1 MPDGE
6 QSQLAD
12 RLNRL
17 FEDVRGRGGRRWT
30 NDEVATAVKEIDPS
44 IRVSGAYLSALRT
57 GAKRR
62 PSTELLAALA
72 KFFEVSVDHLVGGE
86 TRTDAEA
93 ELSRVA
99 ENLGVRR
106 LALRALELSPEGLA
120 AVTKIIEQVI
130 ELDSKQAE
138 ER

>member
-1 MPDGE
+1 M
-6 QSQLAD
+6 LAD

-17 FEDVRGRGGRRWT
+17 FEDVRPPDRGGRRWT
-30 NDEVATAVKEIDPS
+30 NDEVAAAIKEAEPA

-72 KFFEVSVDHLVGGE
+72 RFFGVPLDYFVTGD

-93 ELSRVA
+93 ELARVA

-130 ELDSKQAE
+130 ELDNKPDQSTMD
-138 ER
+138 

>member
-1 MPDGE
+1 M
-6 QSQLAD
+6 LAD

-17 FEDVRGRGGRRWT
+17 FEDVRPPDRGGRRWT
-30 NDEVATAVKEIDPS
+30 NDEVAAAVKEAEPT
-44 IRVSGAYLSALRT
+44 IRVSGACLSALRT

-62 PSTELLAALA
+62 PSTDLLAALA
-72 KFFEVSVDHLVGGE
+72 RFFGVPLDYFVTGD

-93 ELSRVA
+93 ELARVA

-130 ELDSKQAE
+130 ELDTNSDQSTVD
-138 ER
+138 